1 MKILI
6 VFIVAL
12 LLLAA
17 CTEEKFPAPDEFVA
31 VDESPELIY
40 EATAVY
46 PPELEARGIEAVL
59 YLRVLV
65 DQKGKVRDAQVVKAD
80 SDEEAFKK
88 SALDAAYKCRF
99 KPALK
104 NGNPVAVWVVYSV
117 EFKLPQKTTS
127 LNKESR
133 EEEFPVVGFDPVEKP
148 PELLHEEPPVYPGEA
163 KGTGQEAV
171 VSMQVL
177 VNKEGKVVKAIVV
190 NSTNENRA
198 FETAALEAAYKC
210 TFRPATIN
218 GHPVATWMSY
228 SVEFR
233 FSDK

>member
-6 VFIVAL
+6 LFIIAL
-12 LLLAA
+12 LPLAG

-40 EATAVY
+40 EAAAVY

-65 DQKGKVRDAQVVKAD
+65 DQKGKVRDAQVIKAD

-104 NGNPVAVWVVYSV
+104 NGAPVAVWVVYSV
-117 EFKLPQKTTS
+117 EFKPPDKTTS
-127 LNKESR
+127 LNKESS
-133 EEEFPVVGFDPVEKP
+133 EDEFPVVGFDPVENP
-148 PELLHEEPPVYPGEA
+148 PELLHEEPPIYPGEA
-163 KGTGQEAV
+163 KNTGQEAV
-171 VSMQVL
+171 VSMRVL
-177 VNKEGKVVKAIVV
+177 VSKEGNVLKAIVA
-190 NSTNENRA
+190 NSTSENKV
-198 FETAALEAAYKC
+198 FGNAALEAAYKC
-210 TFRPATIN
+210 TFRPATMS
-218 GHPVATWMSY
+218 GHPVATWISY
-228 SVEFR
+228 SVEF
-233 FSDK
+233 KLPEK